1 MIWMDGKL
9 KVLVHFMVNVILESV
24 IRMDI
29 PLRKNTTIMLS
40 NSKEID
46 FIPWMITRIYGQE
59 RHTKRPVKNR
69 EDI

>member
-9 KVLVHFMVNVILESV
+9 KVLVHFYGKCYFRECDKNGY
-24 IRMDI
+24 

-46 FIPWMITRIYGQE
+46 FIPWMITR
-59 RHTKRPVKNR
+59 
-69 EDI
+69 DIWPRKTYKKTS

>member
-1 MIWMDGKL
+1 
-9 KVLVHFMVNVILESV
+9 VNVILESV

-46 FIPWMITRIYGQE
+46 FIPWMITR
-59 RHTKRPVKNR
+59 
-69 EDI
+69 DIWPRKTYKKTS